1 MSPRI
6 RCSRRNQNRPATTT
20 GDGQIHL
27 IATVFTENLGGT
39 TGPVDNAVGIHIDPA
54 GQMCF
59 KVGRVSIPIDHAD
72 LRRISAL
79 CVSVSASL

>member
-6 RCSRRNQNRPATTT
+6 RCSKHTRNRPAVTA

-27 IATVFTENLGGT
+27 IGTVFTENMGGT
-39 TGPVDNAVGIHIDPA
+39 TGPVDNAVGIHIDPN

-72 LRRISAL
+72 LRRIGNL
-79 CVSVSASL
+79 CSTAAT